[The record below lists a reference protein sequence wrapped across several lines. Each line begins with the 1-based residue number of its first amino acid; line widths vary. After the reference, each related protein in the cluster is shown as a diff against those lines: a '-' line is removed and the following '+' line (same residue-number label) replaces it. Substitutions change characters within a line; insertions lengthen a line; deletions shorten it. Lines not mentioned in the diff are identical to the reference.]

1 MEAITVHY
9 KLSEKEYLD
18 AARLIFFPK
27 PALWKVRACIG
38 SALFTFG
45 LFMLLMA
52 SGFEVLHALGVAASL
67 LPLLVYFYFFHF
79 AVVARRCYKGD
90 RKFRDAMTVTFS
102 DEHIAVQSKHIESKQ
117 SWELYTDVL
126 EGETCYALIYGK
138 DIRMASMIPKRAF
151 RSKKQH
157 VAFRELIGAQF
168 SKALPV
174 RQVGDSSGSGDDAH
188 EEEREYQPA
197 RFEPPDWR

>member
-1 MEAITVHY
+1 MEAITIHY

-27 PALWKVRACIG
+27 PAEWKLRAA
-38 SALFTFG
+38 SACVLIPLGFFG
-45 LFMLLMA
+45 LALGA
-52 SGFEVLHALGVAASL
+52 GFELLPAVGIALAL
-67 LPLLVYFYFFHF
+67 LPLLVYLYFFHF

-102 DEHIAVQSKHIESKQ
+102 DEQIAVQTKHVESKV

-126 EGETCYALIYGK
+126 EGETCYALVYGK

-157 VAFRELIGAQF
+157 MAFRELVGALF
-168 SKALPV
+168 TKALPL
-174 RQVGDSSGSGDDAH
+174 RQVGDGADDSH